1 MKRLAYVARNR
12 PLAVDIERLRDGME
26 FWTNERKKAFKR
38 GDAVYGLKADEFAAT
53 AAGYMREFAELM
65 TS

>member
-12 PLAVDIERLRDGME
+12 PLAVDIEKLRAGRAYWLE
-26 FWTNERKKAFKR
+26 EARRARKGLDFKYSRKAS
-38 GDAVYGLKADEFAAT
+38 EFAAT

-65 TS
+65 MS